1 MQFKES
7 TKLDKVSFFITLI
20 LTAFLLIATSYLLF
34 QLLSNQTNLNSSLWL
49 ILLVDLTFFITW
61 GFHPSGYSVTANA
74 IEIIRPFK
82 SIKIRKEEIE
92 SVSEIASD
100 ELGLGMRRF
109 GSGGLFGYFG
119 WYSSN
124 KIGKYLNYTTHSK
137 LLAIIKLKSGLKILV
152 SPNSSSFV
160 ISAKETIG

>member
-7 TKLDKVSFFITLI
+7 TKLDKLSFIITLV
-20 LTAFLLIATSYLLF
+20 LTVFLLIVTSSLLF
-34 QLLSNQTNLNSSLWL
+34 QLLNEQVNLNNTLWV
-49 ILLVDLTFFITW
+49 ILLVDLTFFIAW
-61 GFHPSGYSVTANA
+61 GLHPSGYSVTTNA

-92 SVSEIASD
+92 SVSEIAAD
-100 ELGLGMRRF
+100 QIGFGIRRF

-152 SPNSSSFV
+152 SPNSSSF
-160 ISAKETIG
+160 ITSAKATVG